1 MIETVFEQNLIPR
14 IIMTVMALAIAI
26 GPMFADFNKTHATN
40 PLWPPHARFHVV
52 WQVLTQAGLSAIA
65 LVLLW
70 RQSSEYLLHLY
81 LAAGLI
87 YVWLVTFYITL
98 ASIKVFDGA
107 LRDVNGIEPFR
118 FSIAGKIYEVDT
130 NLFGVVLFT
139 LLNTT
144 AVLLVNTPTNV

>member
-1 MIETVFEQNLIPR
+1 MESVYDQNLIPR
-14 IIMTVMALAIAI
+14 IIISLMALAIAI

-52 WQVLTQAGLSAIA
+52 WQVLTQAGTSVIA

-70 RQSSEYLLHLY
+70 RESPDYLLHLY
-81 LAAGLI
+81 LAAAII
-87 YVWLVTFYITL
+87 YVWLGTFYATL
-98 ASIKVFDGA
+98 ATMSVYEGA

-118 FSIAGKIYEVDT
+118 FNIGGQVREVDT

-139 LLNTT
+139 VLNTL
-144 AVLLVNTPTNV
+144 AVVLIAR